1 MPSLVQERDFP
12 KQLLSIH
19 VLIIIIKI
27 FCNFTNNNING
38 KYFHLKLLG
47 HRIGSMSCVTG
58 NIIVLAHSFQSIDA

>member
-1 MPSLVQERDFP
+1 MPNLVQERDFP

-27 FCNFTNNNING
+27 FCNFTNNING
-38 KYFHLKLLG
+38 KCFNLKCLG